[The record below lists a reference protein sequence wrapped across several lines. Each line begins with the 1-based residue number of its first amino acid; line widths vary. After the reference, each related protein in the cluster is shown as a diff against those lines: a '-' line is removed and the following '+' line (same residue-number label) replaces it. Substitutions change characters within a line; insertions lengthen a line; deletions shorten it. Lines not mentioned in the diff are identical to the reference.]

1 MSILSFFKKDIHLD
15 KFHLWTWFVLFWIG
29 LGWLGLILALLGI
42 FYNVILALYILLG
55 IIALIYIAAFN
66 KDTIKI
72 GYPDFAALILSL
84 VAIFIFSVYT
94 TPSVFSG
101 RDEGS
106 LSSAAIQLSQNHQ
119 LASESPVSQ
128 EFFKIY
134 GAGTALNFPGFNY
147 TAGGDL
153 ITQFPIGYISWLAI
167 FFSIFG
173 INGFII
179 ANGVTFFIFVFSFYL
194 LARHFLSQKSAFIAL
209 LTVLTS
215 FVFSWFFKFTLSENL
230 ALALLWFGIYE
241 FILFSKN
248 RNHFYLTSALLSLGL
263 LAFARIEAL
272 AFLAIV
278 FIILLVK
285 YRDWKYIL
293 YVVIGKKIILLV
305 ASMGL
310 IYIFNIAIDSHF
322 YIALIKGFIK
332 PFASFGQDLQNS
344 TGFLNSFSYIIKVF
358 IAYGLFAYLLFG
370 LIAIAYLIK
379 KRTFEILIPFLI
391 TAPGFIYLINPSIS
405 IDHPWM
411 LRRFLFSV
419 IPVAIFYTIWALDTL
434 MLKKRGYYY
443 LLAFFLIGTN
453 LLTFVPYFTFT
464 PNKHLLSEIQKI
476 SENFDA
482 NDLVLVDQLA
492 TGDGWLM
499 MAGPLNSIYGKQAAY
514 FFNPND
520 LNKIDLKKWNT
531 VYFII
536 PDNNLETYKQSGIL
550 RKLRAV
556 EDYTISVPTLDVL
569 RIDKKNAFASAVTL
583 PERQT
588 TTVYGKIYML
598 IK

>member
-1 MSILSFFKKDIHLD
+1 MNILSFFKKDIHLD
-15 KFHLWTWFVLFWIG
+15 KFHLWTLFVLFWVG

-66 KDTIKI
+66 KTTIKI

-84 VAIFIFSVYT
+84 VAIFIFSYYT

-106 LSSAAIQLSQNHQ
+106 LSLAAIQLSQNHQ
-119 LASESPVSQ
+119 LESASSVSQ

-147 TAGGDL
+147 TASGDL

-194 LARHFLSQKSAFIAL
+194 LARHFLSRKSAFIAIA
-209 LTVLTS
+209 TILTS

-248 RNHFYLTSALLSLGL
+248 RNHFYLTSSLLSLGL

-272 AFLAIV
+272 AFLAII
-278 FIILLVK
+278 FIILLFK

-293 YVVIGKKIILLV
+293 YVVIGKKIILLLV
-305 ASMGL
+305 SMGL

-332 PFASFGQDLQNS
+332 PFTSFGQDLQNS
-344 TGFLNSFSYIIKVF
+344 TGFINSFVYIMKVF
-358 IAYGLFAYLLFG
+358 IAYGIFSYLLFG
-370 LIAIAYLIK
+370 AIAIAYLIK
-379 KRTFEILIPFLI
+379 KKKFDLLIPFLI
-391 TAPGFIYLINPSIS
+391 TAPGFIYLVNPSIS

-419 IPVAIFYTIWALDTL
+419 IPVVIFYTIWALDT
-434 MLKKRGYYY
+434 MAKKRSYYY
-443 LLAFFLIGTN
+443 LLTFLLLGTN
-453 LLTFVPYFTFT
+453 LLTFIPYLTFS
-464 PNKHLLSEIQKI
+464 PDRHLLPEIQKI

-482 NDLVLVDQLA
+482 SDLVLVDQLA
-492 TGDGWLM
+492 TGDGWSM
-499 MAGPLNSIYGKQAAY
+499 MAGPLNAIYGKQAAY

-520 LNKIDLKKWNT
+520 LSKIDLKKWNA

-536 PDNNLETYKQSGIL
+536 PDGSLDAYKQSGLL

-556 EDYTISVPTLDVL
+556 EDYTISVPTLDIL
-569 RIDKKNAFASAVTL
+569 RIDKKIAFASAVTL
-583 PERQT
+583 PEKQT
-588 TTVYGKIYML
+588 QTIYGKIYIL